1 MMRGVRLGLVAGV
14 ALGVVAGAAVPS
26 LAMQPGEAI
35 ALRQAIMESNGAH
48 FVAIKSAIAAG
59 NGKAV
64 ALQAN
69 AIAAM
74 APNIHLAFP
83 KGSGPGA
90 GKTRAKANIWTE
102 WDKFNADAKRLQTLA
117 LELAQ
122 VARTND
128 QRKMGVQFVKLAR
141 MGCDGCHRTF
151 RAKAR

>member
-1 MMRGVRLGLVAGV
+1 MRNGVKLGLVAGA
-14 ALGVVAGAAVPS
+14 ALGVLTGTAAPS
-26 LAMQPGEAI
+26 LALEPGEAI
-35 ALRQAIMESNGAH
+35 ALRQAIMKSNGAH

-59 NGKAV
+59 SGKAV

-69 AIAAM
+69 AIAAI

-128 QRKMGVQFVKLAR
+128 KRKMGAQFAKLAR
-141 MGCDGCHRTF
+141 MGCGGCHDTF
-151 RAKAR
+151 RAKKR